1 MQQRLGLARLKG
13 QCRRLRWKGYDTVN
27 EIRHPDQ
34 FVFRFNE
41 GGRVELVTLN
51 DIASEFYRDAKAA
64 QARILHRAKMRNK
77 LRVIKGGKD

>member
-1 MQQRLGLARLKG
+1 
-13 QCRRLRWKGYDTVN
+13 VN
-27 EIRHPDQ
+27 ETRHPDQ

-41 GGRVELVTLN
+41 GGRVELVSLN
-51 DIASEFYRDAKAA
+51 DIASAFYRDAQAA